1 VDRLRLLV
9 STFEDLQK
17 DRIRLEGR
25 IRSLGTQMKETYFEE
40 LARDVRSLE
49 KSVAKEIAVELEGDP
64 IYSMYLSRIRGVGP
78 VLAGYLIA
86 YLCRPRVVKVWRK
99 SRSVVEL
106 PKYAKALE
114 EKKDYVLV
122 ELPPVCEV
130 AGNPSK
136 LHKYAGLAPGSKLSR
151 GEKVGY
157 NPKVK
162 TLMWKLLMQFLKTG
176 AKTRCKYAELFNQ
189 VKAEYAQ
196 RCPKPEKGSWKL
208 KVHLTAKNIV
218 MRIFLTNL
226 WITYRRLN
234 GLPLTPPYPALL
246 GQKHKIYT
254 PEELLDE

>member
-1 VDRLRLLV
+1 MDRLRVLV

-49 KSVAKEIAVELEGDP
+49 ESVAKEIAVELEGDP
-64 IYSMYLSRIRGVGP
+64 IYTAYLKRIKGVGP

-86 YLCRPRVVKVWRK
+86 YLCRPRVAKIWRK
-99 SRSVVEL
+99 SRSVEL
-106 PKYAKALE
+106 PKYAKVLE
-114 EKKDYVLV
+114 EKKDYVVV

-151 GEKVGY
+151 GERVGY

-162 TLMWKLLMQFLKTG
+162 TLMWKILMQFLKAG

-189 VKAEYAQ
+189 VKQEYAQ

-208 KVHLTAKNIV
+208 KVHLTSKNIV

-226 WITYRRLN
+226 WITYRQIN
-234 GLPLTPPYPALL
+234 GLPLTSPYPAKL
-246 GQKHKIYT
+246 GEQHKIYK